1 MRIREKEARY
11 EAVHI
16 GNYRRIYPVA
26 GRTEKYDALLASSA
40 SAAGSL
46 FTETAAFKARVE
58 CAKQQ
63 REEIARKAAS
73 VFSSGAGGGA
83 LAGAPL
89 EPLLNR
95 VRQKDRL
102 LKPEGSPDR
111 RAAALSRRSGGPNP
125 LNLNIDPRKPPMP
138 PTVKGVGHIDLH
150 ANRLII
156 GTYSSRY

>member
-1 MRIREKEARY
+1 M
-11 EAVHI
+11 HI

-26 GRTEKYDALLASSA
+26 GRTEKYDALLATAA

-58 CAKQQ
+58 CAKQL
-63 REEIARKAAS
+63 REEIARKAAPML
-73 VFSSGAGGGA
+73 SSAA
-83 LAGAPL
+83 ASAAQPL

-111 RAAALSRRSGGPNP
+111 RAAALSRRRGGPN
-125 LNLNIDPRKPPMP
+125 LNPNIDQCKPPVP
-138 PTVKGVGHIDLH
+138 PAVNRVGTNHYAMQMI
-150 ANRLII
+150 
-156 GTYSSRY
+156 Y

>member
-1 MRIREKEARY
+1 MSIRCTVLYASRAKELERIREKEARY

-26 GRTEKYDALLASSA
+26 GRTEKYDELIVSAA

-58 CAKQQ
+58 CAKQL
-63 REEIARKAAS
+63 REEIARKAAP
-73 VFSSGAGGGA
+73 VLSSAA
-83 LAGAPL
+83 QPL

-95 VRQKDRL
+95 VHQKDRL

-111 RAAALSRRSGGPNP
+111 RGATLSRRPGGPNF
-125 LNLNIDPRKPPMP
+125 LNLNIDQRKPPVP
-138 PTVKGVGHIDLH
+138 PAVNRVGTNHYTRI
-150 ANRLII
+150 
-156 GTYSSRY
+156 

>member
-63 REEIARKAAS
+63 REEIARKAAP
-73 VFSSGAGGGA
+73 VLSSATGGGA
-83 LAGAPL
+83 GSQPL

-111 RAAALSRRSGGPNP
+111 RAAALSHRPGGPNL
-125 LNLNIDPRKPPMP
+125 LNLNIDQSKPPVP
-138 PTVKGVGHIDLH
+138 PAVNRVGTIHIVM
-150 ANRLII
+150 
-156 GTYSSRY
+156 